1 MVGRNDPCWC
11 GSGKKYK
18 KCHLAQ
24 DRATGNNPSIKANP
38 LIKSAE
44 EIEKMRRAGAF
55 NGELM
60 DYIKPLVV
68 PGISTEEINRL
79 VHEYTLDHG
88 HTPATL
94 NYHGFP
100 KSLCTSINDVVCHG
114 IPSEKDI
121 LKEGDIV
128 NLDLTTIVDGYFGDQ
143 NETLLIGEVDPKTVE
158 LVQTTAK
165 ATIAAIE
172 AIKPGLP
179 LSVVGD
185 TIDPIATKAGYSV
198 VRTYTGH
205 GIGSKF
211 HENITVFH
219 HKNRENQSVILE
231 PGMTFTIEPMI
242 NMGKYPVYTDKE
254 DGWTVF
260 TKDGSLSAQFEH
272 TLLVTE
278 TGFEVL
284 TLTPSQIEA
293 GTIINIPGV

>member
-1 MVGRNDPCWC
+1 MVGRNEPCWC

-24 DRATGNNPSIKANP
+24 DRATGTIPQIKANP
-38 LIKSAE
+38 LIKSAL
-44 EIEKMRRAGAF
+44 EIEKMRKAGAF
-55 NGELM
+55 NGQLM

-68 PGISTEEINRL
+68 PGISTEKINQL

-100 KSLCTSINDVVCHG
+100 KSLCTSINSVVCHG

-121 LKEGDIV
+121 LKDGDIV

-143 NETLLIGEVDPKTVE
+143 NETLLIGDVNPETVA
-158 LVQTTAK
+158 LVQKTAE

-179 LSVVGD
+179 LSIVGD
-185 TIDPIATKAGYSV
+185 TIDPLASNAGYSV

-219 HKNRENQSVILE
+219 HKNRENRSVILE
-231 PGMTFTIEPMI
+231 AGMTFTVEPMI
-242 NMGKYPVYTDKE
+242 NMGKYQVYTDKE
-254 DGWTVF
+254 DGWTVY

-278 TGFEVL
+278 SGVEVL
-284 TLTPSQIEA
+284 TLTPSQKAA

>member
-1 MVGRNDPCWC
+1 MVGRNEPCWC

-24 DRATGNNPSIKANP
+24 DRATGNNPNFKANP
-38 LIKSAE
+38 LIKSDE
-44 EIEKMRRAGAF
+44 EIEKMRKAGAF
-55 NGELM
+55 NGQLM

-68 PGISTEEINRL
+68 PGMSTEEINTL

-100 KSLCTSINDVVCHG
+100 KSLCTSINNVVCHG

-128 NLDLTTIVDGYFGDQ
+128 NLDLTTIVNGYFGDQ
-143 NETLLIGEVDPKTVE
+143 NETLLIGEVDPKTVK
-158 LVQTTAK
+158 LVQTTAE

-172 AIKPGLP
+172 AIKPGIP
-179 LSVVGD
+179 LGIVGD
-185 TIDPIATKAGYSV
+185 TIDPIATKAGYAV

-219 HKNRENQSVILE
+219 HRNRENQSIILE

-242 NMGKYPVYTDKE
+242 NMGKYPVYTDKA

-272 TLLVTE
+272 TILVTE

-284 TLTPSQIEA
+284 TLTPSQKEA
-293 GTIINIPGV
+293 GNIITIPGA